1 MGAHVTATPDQRQPL
16 FALLPPIA
24 WKARG

>member
-1 MGAHVTATPDQRQPL
+1 MGAHVTAPPDQRQPL